1 MRDTFIRNLYRK
13 AREYEV
19 LDINNSRKSFIRRN
33 GRYMLSTLV
42 ALIVLF
48 TLPCGYTQEFL
59 QLASTILSIFIGL
72 LLTVLVFALDKFYGP
87 DRLGAKDYSF
97 GIYEN
102 GDTRNVEVS
111 IDEIRHPDA
120 HDKLWHKKS
129 WYYVSKFNVLVGKN
143 VVVAVFALVLLCLNV
158 MYYGKLN
165 EDITGYVFIYEIN
178 INTVLTFLWLAA
190 IVCLRFMICY
200 LIIEVFYNTIG
211 IISSMVNF
219 MSVKIG
225 RK

>member
-87 DRLGAKDYSF
+87 DRLGAKDIALAYMRT
-97 GIYEN
+97 GIHAMLRSRLMKSGILTPMTSY
-102 GDTRNVEVS
+102 GIRNHGIMCQNS
-111 IDEIRHPDA
+111 
-120 HDKLWHKKS
+120 
-129 WYYVSKFNVLVGKN
+129 
-143 VVVAVFALVLLCLNV
+143 
-158 MYYGKLN
+158 MY
-165 EDITGYVFIYEIN
+165 
-178 INTVLTFLWLAA
+178 W
-190 IVCLRFMICY
+190 
-200 LIIEVFYNTIG
+200 
-211 IISSMVNF
+211 
-219 MSVKIG
+219 SV
-225 RK
+225 RM